1 MNTVDIR
8 KVIYY
13 IGKEGSIRITQLETK
28 FNYSHVV
35 AHKIAKRLIDI
46 GLVQFE
52 KYPPV
57 ALPTSERKL
66 NNKYYRLTFE
76 GVKMYNTI
84 LQDKHEISVEYHRTL
99 NNCKMSIEQLH
110 QMLNEY
116 FTGLINNDKINKE
129 AIITHID
136 KLKDFLIDEK
146 DKEELVEI
154 DEEIEEAKE
163 EVKEEN
169 KKEVENDTKNK
180 EPIEEVNTNEKED
193 IKEESDEKED
203 IKEESDEK
211 EDIKEESDEKEDI
224 KEKE

>member
-28 FNYSHVV
+28 FNYSHAV
-35 AHKIAKRLIDI
+35 AYKIAKRLIDI

-57 ALPTSERKL
+57 ALPASERKL

-154 DEEIEEAKE
+154 DDEEIEEPKE
-163 EVKEEN
+163 EIKEEI
-169 KKEVENDTKNK
+169 KEEAENDTKNK

-203 IKEESDEK
+203 IKK
-211 EDIKEESDEKEDI
+211 EDIKEESDKEEDI
-224 KEKE
+224 KEEE